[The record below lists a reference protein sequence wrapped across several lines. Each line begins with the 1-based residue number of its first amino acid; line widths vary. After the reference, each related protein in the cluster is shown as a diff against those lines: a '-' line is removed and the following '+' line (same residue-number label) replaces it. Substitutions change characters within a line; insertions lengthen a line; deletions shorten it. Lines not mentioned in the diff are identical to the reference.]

1 MVIIKDKPPSF
12 TGSNPVLTAIFYTLL
27 KQNIMKKKTL
37 LDLWIAFV
45 AGFTF
50 VWSLSIPD
58 NYEIGH
64 VIILLISLLTLTI
77 SIAYRQFMN

>member
-1 MVIIKDKPPSF
+1 
-12 TGSNPVLTAIFYTLL
+12 
-27 KQNIMKKKTL
+27 MKKKTL
-37 LDLWIAFV
+37 LDFWIAFV

-64 VIILLISLLTLTI
+64 TVVLLISLLTLTI